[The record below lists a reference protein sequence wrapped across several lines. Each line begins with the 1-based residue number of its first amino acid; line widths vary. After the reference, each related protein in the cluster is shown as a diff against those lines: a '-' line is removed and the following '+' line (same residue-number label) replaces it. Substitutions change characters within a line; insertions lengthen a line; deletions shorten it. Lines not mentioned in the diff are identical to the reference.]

1 MKPEKK
7 ENIIFSYLAVTF
19 LGILVIT
26 LVILAYLDNKNS
38 ETLPN
43 EESQPTPKAN
53 ILTEDEMEREL
64 DILSDRSTKP
74 NRLNEQEIV
83 QDSSEVGDEIDITAG
98 ADNDSSMSY
107 EPIFSNSQGADSS
120 SVLNFSGTIYKIQ
133 GNLVVV
139 SDADGYIKVTVSDKT
154 EISINGKKI
163 SIDSLEVGQKV
174 NVEGYGDRE
183 KRELVAETVMV
194 TGEMQVIP
202 Y

>member
-7 ENIIFSYLAVTF
+7 ENVIFSYLSLIF
-19 LGILVIT
+19 LGILVIA
-26 LVILAYLDNKNS
+26 LVVLAYLDNKNS
-38 ETLPN
+38 GVVTN
-43 EESQPTPKAN
+43 EGSQPTPKAN
-53 ILTEDEMEREL
+53 ILTEDEMDREL
-64 DILSDRSTKP
+64 DVLSDRATKP
-74 NRLNEQEIV
+74 NSLTEQEII
-83 QDSSEVGDEIDITAG
+83 QSSNEVGNETDITAG
-98 ADNDSSMSY
+98 SANTPSKSY
-107 EPIFSNSQGADSS
+107 EPTFASSEGADTS

-133 GNLVVV
+133 GNLVVL
-139 SDADGYIKVTVSDKT
+139 SDAQGYIKVNVSDKT

-163 SIDSLEVGQKV
+163 GVESLEVAQKV